1 MGRPLL
7 TDDIIEQAKR
17 GEIDLTDHPSYQG
30 YDEDFYDE
38 AFDADVLILY
48 DSKTE
53 ADLIAETVNEITSG
67 GESVAALAEVPQN
80 GKYRRIVKISER
92 GLENIE
98 AVD

>member
-38 AFDADVLILY
+38 AFDADY
-48 DSKTE
+48 EPST
-53 ADLIAETVNEITSG
+53 
-67 GESVAALAEVPQN
+67 
-80 GKYRRIVKISER
+80 Y
-92 GLENIE
+92 
-98 AVD
+98 